1 MSATA
6 LKYLDPKRVHFFK
19 LEGAAHLR
27 AEIEDEM
34 CIIEARLRRAFPFS
48 VSQEYLSVQDA
59 SGKEIG
65 IISDPSQLDRQSR
78 ELMESELDR
87 RYFTPK
93 ITAIQSLKNEGGMW
107 TFVVQTQ
114 RGNAEFYVR
123 NWRDSAHEI
132 AAGRI
137 QIHSV
142 DGQRFLLNR
151 LLRDAGGTPLR
162 VVLNWSEELKARV
175 QTK

>member
-1 MSATA
+1 MPATG
-6 LKYLDPKRVHFFK
+6 LNYLDAAKVHFFK
-19 LEGAAHLR
+19 IEGAAHLR
-27 AEIEDEM
+27 TEIEDEM
-34 CIIEARLRRAFPFS
+34 CIIETRLRRAFPFS
-48 VSQEYLSVQDA
+48 ASPQYLSVQDA

-65 IISDPSQLDRQSR
+65 IVSDPSQLDRQSK

-142 DGQRFLLNR
+142 DGQRFEIASY
-151 LLRDAGGTPLR
+151 DALDAKSKTLMEQ
-162 VVLNWSEELKARV
+162 LF
-175 QTK
+175 